1 MASLIPGFENDIF
14 ISYRQ
19 KDNKHDGWISEFVN
33 KLKGE
38 LESTFKEEICVYFDI
53 NQHDGLLET
62 HDVDASLKNKLKCL
76 VFIPIISRTYCD
88 PKSFAW
94 EHEFKFFIEQASKD
108 QFGLKVHLPNGN
120 IASRVLPV
128 RIHDLD
134 AVDLKLCE
142 SVLEGVVRGVEF
154 IYKEPGVNRPLRSNE
169 DNPLDNLNHTI
180 YRNQI
185 NKVANAIREV
195 ITGLKPGS
203 FDYLAERAEV
213 MSSKVLRDIQ
223 EKSIAVLPFAD
234 MSPEKDQDYFCAG
247 MAEEIINTIA
257 HNENLKVIART
268 SAFAFKDMHEDV
280 REIGKRLGV
289 ETLLEGS
296 VRKAGNRIRITAQ
309 LIKVDDGSHIWSE
322 HYDREINDVFAIQ
335 DEISLAIMDNLK
347 VKLLG
352 EKNKPITKLHSENR
366 EAYNLY
372 LKGTYYWQKLSAEGY
387 RKAAECFRQAL
398 QKDPDYAF
406 AYIGLSYV
414 TGYSTAWGN
423 LPPNEGFPKIN
434 EYRNMVLEMDKDLA
448 EVHAIQAGLNVY
460 FYRKWKEAE
469 LNFKQA
475 LQINPNAAQIHLDYS
490 NFLTFTGR
498 HEEAILEA
506 KRAQSLDPLSIYINT
521 YTGFAFDY
529 AGQYDR
535 AIDEY
540 TTTFEINPNY
550 FITHY
555 HLGRAYF
562 GKGMIKESIVEY
574 EKAVDLSDG
583 TPLPL
588 AVLACS
594 YYLIGQKDKGDR
606 IFDSLKKRS
615 EIEYIPATTI
625 FLIHKVRGEEEKA
638 LDWLRKACDDHDTLL
653 PWFRAHPLLVP
664 EGSSY
669 MKLLKEAGLDY

>member
-1 MASLIPGFENDIF
+1 MSSVIEGYLYDIF

-19 KDNKHDGWISEFVN
+19 KDNKGDRWVSEFVEA
-33 KLKGE
+33 LKTE
-38 LESTFKEEICVYFDI
+38 LESTFKEEISVYFDI
-53 NQHDGLLET
+53 NPRDGLLET
-62 HDVDASLKNKLKCL
+62 HDVNASLKEKLKCL

-88 PKSFAW
+88 PRSFAW
-94 EHEFKFFIEQASKD
+94 EHEFKTFVDQASQD
-108 QFGLKVHLPNGN
+108 QFGLKIKLPNGN
-120 IASRVLPV
+120 VASRVLP
-128 RIHDLD
+128 ISIYDLD
-134 AVDLKLCE
+134 NTDIKLCE
-142 SVLEGVVRGVEF
+142 SVLGGFLRGVEF
-154 IYKEPGVNRPLRSNE
+154 IYKEPGVNRPLLPKDSEER
-169 DNPLDNLNHTI
+169 NLNNSN

-185 NKVANAIREV
+185 NKVANVIKEV
-195 ITGLKPGS
+195 IAGLKPGS
-203 FDYLAERAEV
+203 FDYPTERTEV
-213 MSSKVLRDIQ
+213 MSTKDIRDIQ
-223 EKSIAVLPFAD
+223 EKSIAVLPFVD
-234 MSPEKDQDYFCAG
+234 MSPEKDQDYFCDG

-257 HNENLKVIART
+257 HNDNLKVIART
-268 SAFAFKDMHEDV
+268 SAFAFKDKHEDV
-280 REIGKRLGV
+280 REIGKKLGV
-289 ETLLEGS
+289 ETLLAGS
-296 VRKAGNRIRITAQ
+296 VRKAGNRIRITVQ
-309 LIKVDDGSHIWSE
+309 LIKVDDGSHIWSD
-322 HYDREINDVFAIQ
+322 HYDREIKDVFAIQ

-352 EKNKPITKLHSENR
+352 EKKKMITKLHSENI

-372 LKGTYYWQKLSAEGY
+372 LKGTYYWQMLTAEGY
-387 RKAAECFRQAL
+387 RKAAECFKQAL
-398 QKDPDYAF
+398 QKDPNYAL

-434 EYRNMVLEMDKDLA
+434 EYMNKVLEMDKNLA
-448 EVHAIQAGLNVY
+448 EVYSGLGGLNVY
-460 FYRKWKEAE
+460 FYRNWKEAE
-469 LNFKQA
+469 RNYKHA

-498 HEEAILEA
+498 HEEAIFEA
-506 KRAQSLDPLSIYINT
+506 KRAQNLDPLSIYINT

-529 AGQYDR
+529 AGQYDK

-540 TTTFEINPNY
+540 RITLEINPNY

-562 GKGMIKESIVEY
+562 AKGMIKESIVEY

-583 TPLPL
+583 TPLPV

-594 YYLIGQKDKGDR
+594 YYMIGKKDQGDR
-606 IFDSLKKRS
+606 LFESLKKRS
-615 EIEYIPATTI
+615 EIEYVPATTI
-625 FLIHKVRGEEEKA
+625 FLIYKVRGEEEKA
-638 LDWLRKACDDHDTLL
+638 LDWLRKACNDHDTLL